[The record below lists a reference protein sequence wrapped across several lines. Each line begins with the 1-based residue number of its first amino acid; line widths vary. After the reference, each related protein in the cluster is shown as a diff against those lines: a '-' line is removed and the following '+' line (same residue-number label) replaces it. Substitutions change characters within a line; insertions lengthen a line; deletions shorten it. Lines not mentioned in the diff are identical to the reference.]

1 MKPSALPPPPPGPPN
16 LGFPLSFTAEREL
29 LTLHLQVLLR
39 LEVFDGGMV
48 HDANHGHAVVV
59 PADGERQPA
68 GDRVHLVVGQLHPGL
83 PCGEEA
89 RRGDV
94 KANRRQHGRRSKGQI
109 GRFCEHNE
117 APEMQQ
123 NAKAVCLFAH

>member
-1 MKPSALPPPPPGPPN
+1 MKPSLLHPPSAPPN

-48 HDANHGHAVVV
+48 HDAQHGHAVVL

-83 PCGEEA
+83 PCGET
-89 RRGDV
+89 
-94 KANRRQHGRRSKGQI
+94 GRREGKPETTPETIKGA
-109 GRFCEHNE
+109 GR
-117 APEMQQ
+117 P
-123 NAKAVCLFAH
+123 LL